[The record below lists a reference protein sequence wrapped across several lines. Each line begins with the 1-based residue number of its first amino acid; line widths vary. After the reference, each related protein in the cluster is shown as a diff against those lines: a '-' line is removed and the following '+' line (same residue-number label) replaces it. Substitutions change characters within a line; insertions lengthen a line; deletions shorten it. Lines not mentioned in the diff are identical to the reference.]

1 MRDANRLIH
10 DRAVFNA
17 DATACAQIHVDAPG
31 PFPDF
36 NLEIP
41 GRSLDRLKI
50 RIGDELD
57 I

>member
-1 MRDANRLIH
+1 MGDINRLIH
-10 DRAVFNA
+10 DRAVF
-17 DATACAQIHVDAPG
+17 DANTTAGAQIHVDAPG

-36 NLEIP
+36 HFEVP
-41 GRSLDRLKI
+41 GGPLDRLKI

>member
-1 MRDANRLIH
+1 MGDTNRLIH

-17 DATACAQIHVDAPG
+17 NAAACTQIHVDAPG

-36 NLEIP
+36 YLEIP
-41 GRSLDRLKI
+41 GGPFDRLKI